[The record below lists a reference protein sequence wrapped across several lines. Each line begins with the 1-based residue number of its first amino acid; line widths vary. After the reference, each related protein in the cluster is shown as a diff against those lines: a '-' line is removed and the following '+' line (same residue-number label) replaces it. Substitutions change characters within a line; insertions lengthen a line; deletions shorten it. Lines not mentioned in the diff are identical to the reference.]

1 MFNNVPKV
9 YIHEKDCIDNRAHIN
24 KYEEVLYNEKASSED
39 NMNNDIDKL
48 ANCETL
54 KGIVEF

>member
-9 YIHEKDCIDNRAHIN
+9 YIHEKDRIDNRALIN

-54 KGIVEF
+54 KGIFEF